1 MADLAKG
8 KLGQG
13 FHNFECIQSSTADIN
28 SVDCVSVFRLLL
40 GGRISAIWKATLAGN
55 WMMLCAA
62 V

>member
-40 GGRISAIWKATLAGN
+40 GAESRPFGRRLSQVTG
-55 WMMLCAA
+55 
-62 V
+62 